1 MYIYQ
6 APRNQIKLCHMVF
19 VCVELDIL
27 YLLVK
32 LCLSSR
38 PDTGLS
44 LCSCCFTF
52 LNDSSVIS
60 HQSSVITHQ
69 CGCALDCMSE
79 LKKVAA
85 RADGWIMVLLGCRM
99 RWRCMIVW
107 TMFGAP
113 FSEPTIVPPLFCV
126 WSGMKCVTLSWA
138 SVHFLFGKLVNKL
151 VGVMTQLSS
160 SKQTGV
166 LLKIWL
172 LGWVI
177 PVWPEQDEA
186 ATSTMSFVALAECHE
201 WALRRPRRWIMSV
214 ARGTCI
220 PVLHCYTY
228 LLCIPSVQH
237 RRSEA
242 NYTSSIC
249 FVLLYFPK
257 KIMR

>member
-27 YLLVK
+27 YLVK
-32 LCLSSR
+32 LCLSFVIVVS
-38 PDTGLS
+38 LS
-44 LCSCCFTF
+44 WM
-52 LNDSSVIS
+52 I
-60 HQSSVITHQ
+60 HQSSVISHQ

-151 VGVMTQLSS
+151 VGVDSVEFQ
-160 SKQTGV
+160 QTN
-166 LLKIWL
+166 W
-172 LGWVI
+172 
-177 PVWPEQDEA
+177 
-186 ATSTMSFVALAECHE
+186 
-201 WALRRPRRWIMSV
+201 
-214 ARGTCI
+214 
-220 PVLHCYTY
+220 
-228 LLCIPSVQH
+228 
-237 RRSEA
+237 RS
-242 NYTSSIC
+242 
-249 FVLLYFPK
+249 P
-257 KIMR
+257 

>member
-1 MYIYQ
+1 MCGTWHSVLVGE
-6 APRNQIKLCHMVF
+6 A
-19 VCVELDIL
+19 
-27 YLLVK
+27 LLIIE
-32 LCLSSR
+32 
-38 PDTGLS
+38 TGYRFIPL
-44 LCSCCFTF
+44 F
-52 LNDSSVIS
+52 LLFHFPEWFIS

-79 LKKVAA
+79 LKKVAT

-151 VGVMTQLSS
+151 VGFMTQLSS

-257 KIMR
+257 KFMR